1 MVPVC
6 KNKIVSRGIII
17 KTEEEIEL
25 LRLSD
30 LMVSETLALMG
41 QILKPGIKSID
52 LDKKAE
58 EYIRD
63 NGGIPS
69 FKGYEGFPASL
80 CISVNEAV
88 VHGIPSD
95 YEIKDGDVVSID
107 CGVYMN
113 GFHGDAAYTFAVGDV
128 EEDIMD
134 LLRATNKGLYL
145 GIEQAVAGNRIGD
158 IGFAIQNYTE
168 KQLGYGVVREMVGHG
183 VGRDLHEKPE
193 VPNYGKRG
201 RGVILKENM
210 TIAIEP
216 MINLGTKS
224 IKVLRDGWTIVTRD
238 GKPSAHFEHSLVVKK
253 GKADLLSDHKIVEES
268 IKNNINIKK
277 L

>member
-1 MVPVC
+1 M
-6 KNKIVSRGIII
+6 
-17 KTEEEIEL
+17 

-30 LMVSETLALMG
+30 LLVSETLALVG
-41 QILKPGIKSID
+41 QMLKPGIKTIE
-52 LDKKAE
+52 LDRMAE
-58 EYIRD
+58 EHIRD
-63 NGGIPS
+63 KGGIPS
-69 FKGYEGFPASL
+69 FKGYSGFPASL

-95 YEIKDGDVVSID
+95 YEIKEGDVVSVD

-128 EEDIMD
+128 DEEVMD
-134 LLRATNKGLYL
+134 LLRATNKALYL
-145 GIEQAVAGNRIGD
+145 GIEQAVVGNRIGD

-168 KQLGYGVVREMVGHG
+168 KQMGYGVVREMVGHG

-193 VPNYGKRG
+193 VPNFGKRG
-201 RGVILKENM
+201 RGVVLRENM

-216 MINLGTKS
+216 MINLGTRR
-224 IKVLRDGWTIVTRD
+224 VNMLRDGWTIVARD
-238 GKPSAHFEHSLVVKK
+238 GKPSAHYEHSIVVKK
-253 GKADLLSDHKIVEES
+253 GKADILSDHKIIEES